1 MSPPAGFRL
10 GYVMRRWYVMRRFWP
25 LLPVLGLL
33 LGYPLLSRG
42 GHGHAFFG
50 TRLLNPKPVDFALEG
65 PQGTVRLRDFRD
77 KLVLLFF
84 GYTRCPDV
92 CPTTLLG
99 LKRVYEGLALEER
112 RRVQVIFVSVDPER
126 DTPETTDRY
135 AKALNP
141 AFLGLTG
148 RPEVL
153 QEVARTFGVYYQKR
167 YRGAGDYLVDH
178 TATTFVIR
186 GGKLVL
192 LLSMEKL
199 DFIQNPGYLPRVVA
213 DIRALL

>member
-10 GYVMRRWYVMRRFWP
+10 GYAMRRFWP

-33 LGYPLLSRG
+33 LGYLLLFRG

-99 LKRVYEGLALEER
+99 LKRAYEGLAPEER

-126 DTPETTDRY
+126 DTPETADRY
-135 AKALNP
+135 AKAMNP

-167 YRGAGDYLVDH
+167 YQGAGDYLVDH

-192 LLSMEKL
+192 LLSPEKL
-199 DFIQNPGYLPRVVA
+199 DFIQNPEYLPRVVA